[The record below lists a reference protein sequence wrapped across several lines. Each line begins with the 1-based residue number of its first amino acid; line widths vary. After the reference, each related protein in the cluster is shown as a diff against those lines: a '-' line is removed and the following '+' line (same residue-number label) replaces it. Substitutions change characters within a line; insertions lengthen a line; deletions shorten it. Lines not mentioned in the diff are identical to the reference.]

1 MTALL
6 SSSLLL
12 RECLSFLAQKT
23 SCWKVPARGK
33 FTRRVPRFSVVARD
47 SECQRCGQILGELFS
62 SSFTMH
68 VSFLSALILTL
79 SLLIFQS
86 TLVVFCL
93 IWQCR
98 FVLFLL
104 RVCYF
109 IVFCLIW
116 QYLLGRFDGFC
127 GISFSVC
134 IMYLLFY
141 VILPFV
147 FCLLLFCFIL
157 FLVDVLQSG
166 MWRDANC
173 LSSKS
178 SLLNLS

>member
-12 RECLSFLAQKT
+12 RECLSFLVQKT

-116 QYLLGRFDGFC
+116 QYLLGRLMVFVASDFLFVLC
-127 GISFSVC
+127 ISFF
-134 IMYLLFY
+134 MLFYLLFFAY
-141 VILPFV
+141 FYFV
-147 FCLLLFCFIL
+147 LFYFLQTFCNRGCGVTQI
-157 FLVDVLQSG
+157 V
-166 MWRDANC
+166 
-173 LSSKS
+173 
-178 SLLNLS
+178 